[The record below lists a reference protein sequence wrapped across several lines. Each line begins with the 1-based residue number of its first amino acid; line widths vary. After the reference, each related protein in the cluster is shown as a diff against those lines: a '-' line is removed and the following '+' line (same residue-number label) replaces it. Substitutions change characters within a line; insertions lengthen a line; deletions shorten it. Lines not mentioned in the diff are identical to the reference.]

1 MKKELRDK
9 FITSVSELCLNLLLG
24 IHTLKMPFKNFQHK
38 PELKSFFFLKTC
50 ETLKSLVY

>member
-38 PELKSFFFLKTC
+38 PELKSFFFY
-50 ETLKSLVY
+50 SLVY